1 MAGLMHEHEVETD
14 VQERKAET
22 VVGARLGDDD
32 VPHMERDMFLS
43 KATWRGKPSWKV

>member
-22 VVGARLGDDD
+22 VVGARLGDNDIS
-32 VPHMERDMFLS
+32 HMERDMFFRE
-43 KATWRGKPSWKV
+43 ATWRCKPSRKV